1 MANSSERTATPA
13 DRIERVSR
21 LMIWVITAG
30 GAIMVLAYT
39 SVWVVPGWLEDAA
52 AQNLL
57 GATAT
62 ISAGPVLRLFAA
74 LIAALPLALVLY
86 GLWQIRELFRLFGDR
101 HYFSVDG
108 SKRLLRFG
116 AALLLAA
123 PAGIVTRSI
132 VSVLLTMNNPEGSR
146 HLVVQMGSNDYFLV
160 VVGGLLLVVGWVM
173 REAARMQHE
182 LQQIV

>member
-1 MANSSERTATPA
+1 MIKSADTTTGTAH
-13 DRIERVSR
+13 RIERVSNWMR
-21 LMIWVITAG
+21 WVITIG
-30 GAIMVLAYT
+30 GAVMAAAYV
-39 SVWVVPGWLEDAA
+39 SVWVVPGWLEEVA

-57 GATAT
+57 GAAAT
-62 ISAGPVLRLFAA
+62 ISAGPALRFLAA
-74 LIAALPLALVLY
+74 TVAALPFLLVLY
-86 GLWQIRELFRLFGDR
+86 GLWQIRELFRLFGER
-101 HYFSVDG
+101 RYFSVDG

-132 VSVLLTMNNPEGSR
+132 VSVLLTMNNPAGSR
-146 HLVVQMGSNDYFLV
+146 QLVVQMGSNDYFLV
-160 VVGGLLLVVGWVM
+160 VIGGLLLVVGWVM

>member
-1 MANSSERTATPA
+1 MIETANETATTA
-13 DRIERVSR
+13 QRIERVSK
-21 LMIWVITAG
+21 LMIWVITLG
-30 GAIMVLAYT
+30 GAAMAVAYS
-39 SVWVVPGWLEDAA
+39 SVWLVPGWLDEVA

-62 ISAGPVLRLFAA
+62 ISAGPALRLLAA
-74 LIAALPLALVLY
+74 VIAALPLMLVLY
-86 GLWQIRELFRLFGDR
+86 GLWQIRELFRLFGEQR
-101 HYFSVDG
+101 YFSVDG

-160 VVGGLLLVVGWVM
+160 VIGGLLLVVGWVM